1 MDIAYITSAERLAAL
16 QRYDILDTPP
26 DGTFDRVAR
35 IAARIFR
42 VPIALVSLVDKDRI
56 WFKAR
61 EGLSGVTEIPCAPGL
76 CASVVCQ
83 DQTYLVTNALDD
95 PRTRENPLVVG
106 EFGLRFYA
114 AAPLITHDGYRL
126 GTVCVIDREPR
137 PALKPEELAVLEDL
151 AGIVIDQMEVRLA
164 ARQTLESLVLAE
176 GGSDNLANPEA
187 LITICAWSKKVRID
201 GEWVS
206 FEEFLER
213 RFGMRVTHG
222 ISRDAMRRA
231 LLEWKSQSAS
241 PPSTQAIAAD

>member
-1 MDIAYITSAERLAAL
+1 
-16 QRYDILDTPP
+16 
-26 DGTFDRVAR
+26 
-35 IAARIFR
+35 
-42 VPIALVSLVDKDRI
+42 
-56 WFKAR
+56 
-61 EGLSGVTEIPCAPGL
+61 
-76 CASVVCQ
+76 
-83 DQTYLVTNALDD
+83 
-95 PRTRENPLVVG
+95 VVG

-114 AAPLITHDGYRL
+114 AAPLITHDRYRL

-137 PALKPEELAVLEDL
+137 PALKPEELAILEDL
-151 AGIVIDQMEVRLA
+151 AGIVIDQLEVRLA
-164 ARQTLESLVLAE
+164 ARQTLESLILAE

-231 LLEWKSQSAS
+231 LLEWKSRSAS
-241 PPSTQAIAAD
+241 TAPQAAAAD